1 MEINLFLWPMLV
13 PMLLPLLYSMKY
25 KKEALR
31 EIATILLVMILIIV
45 LYWPLLTSGFFSTYT
60 YIVVKTLLFVL
71 LPIIAFTVVKRDTPL
86 VRLTDY
92 GIKKEGTKKSLIWFI
107 VFLPLMLA
115 TTFLLQYFNGQY
127 FPGIEWNADVI
138 AGSISFFEAFT
149 EEFFFRGV
157 LFILL
162 SQKIPIK
169 IAYVTS
175 LTSFILMHPQNFDTL
190 FILGTILQGVL
201 TLEIARKSQ
210 NILGAWFLHGSNR
223 FFQLAILPFIM

>member
-13 PMLLPLLYSMKY
+13 PMVFLLLYSMKY
-25 KKEALR
+25 IKEGMR
-31 EIATILLVMILIIV
+31 EIGTIILVMILIIV
-45 LYWPLLTSGFFSTYT
+45 LYWPLMTSAFFSTYT

-71 LPIIAFTVVKRDTPL
+71 LPIIAFIVVKRDTFL

-92 GIKKEGTKKSLIWFI
+92 GIKKEGTKKSFIWFI
-107 VFLPLMLA
+107 LFLPLMLVA
-115 TTFLLQYFNGQY
+115 TFLLQYFNGQY
-127 FPGIEWNADVI
+127 FTDIEWNADVM

-162 SQKIPIK
+162 SQKIPMK

-175 LTSFILMHPQNFDTL
+175 LASFILMHPQNFDTL

-201 TLEIARKSQ
+201 TLEIGRKSQ
-210 NILGAWFLHGSNR
+210 NILGAWLLHGSNR
-223 FFQLAILPFIM
+223 FFQQAILPFIM